1 MLYLLLIIYTPLKR
15 AGQTTGSFTFFICFH
30 LYLCIHSPFCSCT
43 KGCFWQRELIKQLH
57 KSILYHSS
65 GQNQYNICHNSHQ
78 WMNESLWDKKCSPIS
93 KSIPAPNIRWM
104 EDILPVHI
112 YRPGYLSETD
122 WQSAYKSVNP
132 ILPFY
137 DFVFF
142 APGSDAVQNILY
154 W

>member
-1 MLYLLLIIYTPLKR
+1 
-15 AGQTTGSFTFFICFH
+15 
-30 LYLCIHSPFCSCT
+30 
-43 KGCFWQRELIKQLH
+43 
-57 KSILYHSS
+57 
-65 GQNQYNICHNSHQ
+65 
-78 WMNESLWDKKCSPIS
+78 
-93 KSIPAPNIRWM
+93 M

-122 WQSAYKSVNP
+122 WQSAYKSVNL

-154 W
+154 